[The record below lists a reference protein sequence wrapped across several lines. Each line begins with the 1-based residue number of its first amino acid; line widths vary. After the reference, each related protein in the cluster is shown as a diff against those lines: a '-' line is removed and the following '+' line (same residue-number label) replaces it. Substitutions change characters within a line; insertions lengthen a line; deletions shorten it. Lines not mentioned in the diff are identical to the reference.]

1 MENSEPIKT
10 PAEQL
15 REEKSHEQQSLN
27 LLESKQKN
35 VPIPAKKPEYN
46 PNNLFGTKSKNKD
59 NIHLSDYINDE
70 FFEHLGFDESSGD
83 YKRNLKYGSGVGA
96 LGKYQFRKPALEET
110 GYIKYGKFTGK
121 DGIYN
126 ADDFIKN
133 PKIQEKAV
141 RELAEKNYRYLNNY
155 KLLSKTGDT
164 IAGKVSDFPVTI
176 SDMIAAAHK
185 EGAPM
190 VSKYFN
196 SLEKN
201 DKGQYYID
209 YSKYSGNTL
218 RGFLAIETRLRTY
231 AKHNENH

>member
-1 MENSEPIKT
+1 MSGLFGISTANAKEP
-10 PAEQL
+10 EYSQN
-15 REEKSHEQQSLN
+15 N
-27 LLESKQKN
+27 LLENSKNIKKIPP
-35 VPIPAKKPEYN
+35 VPSRKPEYN
-46 PNNLFGTKSKNKD
+46 PNNLLGTKSKNKD

-83 YKRNLKYGSGVGA
+83 YKRNLKDGSGVGA

-141 RELAEKNYRYLNNY
+141 REFAEKNYRYLNNY

-164 IAGKVSDFPVTI
+164 IAGKVSNFPVTI
-176 SDMIAAAHK
+176 SGMIAAAHK